1 MNIYTRKS
9 GWKIFL
15 FIFAV
20 AIILVTV
27 WGTHNFLRK
36 ISRDEKVKIK
46 IWAKAISKKA
56 HLVNYTKELFDD
68 LQEQERKSMKIWSE
82 ATKRFIDTDNKDD
95 LKFYTDILSG
105 NNNIPV
111 IVTNEE
117 MEKTGGKNLSSYFDT
132 IKILTPELL
141 DSFTS
146 YEPIVVNYYADF
158 NNYIYYQNSKLF
170 VQLKHTL
177 DDLVQSFLNEV
188 VENSLSTPVMILD
201 SNRNHLIAVGGNI
214 DTLRINSPKKIKETF
229 TLMSYSNEPIVVDM
243 PGYGTSYIYYEDS
256 LLLTELRYF
265 PIVLFM
271 VIGLFLVI
279 SYIMFSIS
287 RKAEQNQVWAGM
299 AKESAHQLGTP
310 ISSLL
315 GWVEIL
321 KLKPESEMEASEM
334 GKDIVRLQQV
344 SERFSK
350 IGSKPVL
357 KDNDVNLLI
366 NKAISYMK
374 RRSSNK
380 IIYEFNT
387 NKEVIIHRINPLLLS
402 WVFENMM
409 KNSLDAMDGS
419 GTISVTSNEEN
430 GIVTIDLSDSGKGIH
445 KSKFKT
451 IFNPGYS
458 TKNRGWGLGLS
469 LAKRIIS
476 QYHKGKVFVK
486 SSSPEEGTV
495 FRIILK

>member
-20 AIILVTV
+20 AIIIVTV

-36 ISRDEKVKIK
+36 IAREEKAKIE
-46 IWAKAISKKA
+46 IWANAISRKA
-56 HLVNYTKELFDD
+56 HLVNYTKKLFDD
-68 LQEQERKSMKIWSE
+68 LQEQERRSMKIWSE
-82 ATKRFIDTDNKDD
+82 ATKRFIETNDKDD
-95 LKFYTDILSG
+95 IKFYTDIISG
-105 NNNIPV
+105 NDNIPV

-117 MEKTGGKNLSSYFDT
+117 MEKTGGKNLSPYFDT
-132 IKILTPELL
+132 ITILTPELR

-146 YEPIVVNYYADF
+146 YEPIVVNYYANF
-158 NNYIYYQNSKLF
+158 NNYIYYQNSKIF

-201 SNRNHLIAVGGNI
+201 SNRTNIIAVGGNI
-214 DTLRINSPKKIKETF
+214 DTSKINSPEKIKETL
-229 TLMSYSNEPIVVDM
+229 TQMSYSNEPIVVDM

-265 PIVLFM
+265 PIILFI
-271 VIGLFLVI
+271 VIGLFLII

-321 KLKPESEMEASEM
+321 KMKPESEMEATEM
-334 GKDIVRLQQV
+334 SKDIVRLQQV

-350 IGSKPVL
+350 IGSKPEL
-357 KDNDVNLLI
+357 TENDVNLLI
-366 NKAISYMK
+366 KKAIAYMK

-380 IIYEFNT
+380 INYEFTT
-387 NKEVIIHRINPLLLS
+387 NQDVIIHKINPLLLS
-402 WVFENMM
+402 WVFENLM
-409 KNSLDAMDGS
+409 KNSLDAME
-419 GTISVTSNEEN
+419 GTGRISVSSNVADDV
-430 GIVTIDLSDSGKGIH
+430 VTIDLSDSGKGIP
-445 KSKFKT
+445 KGKFKT

-469 LAKRIIS
+469 LAKRIIN
-476 QYHKGKVFVK
+476 QYHRGKLFVK